1 MRHDLLV
8 EFVQHEVA
16 AVLGLGDATAVPI
29 ATGLFDLG
37 MDSLMAVEL
46 KRRLERGVARPMPST
61 LTFNYP
67 NVGALAKFLESQLI
81 IKTAEP
87 AAAALVS
94 AIVLPGREAGL
105 HILSDNELDAL
116 SDDEL
121 EARLLARLE
130 HAR

>member
-1 MRHDLLV
+1 
-8 EFVQHEVA
+8 
-16 AVLGLGDATAVPI
+16 
-29 ATGLFDLG
+29 
-37 MDSLMAVEL
+37 
-46 KRRLERGVARPMPST
+46 

-67 NVGALAKFLESQLI
+67 NVAALAKFLESQLI

-94 AIVLPGREAGL
+94 AIALPGREAGL
-105 HILSDNELDAL
+105 HILSDDELDAL

-121 EARLLARLE
+121 EARLMARLE